1 MEHPMEALEGTVADA
16 GEDPARPPAGL
27 LWRTLE
33 RPGGVRLRLALAPA
47 RGGAPARGLVLG
59 LPGRG
64 QFIERWFET
73 MRTLQARGFAVA
85 VLDHRGQGGSSRSL
99 PGRQRH
105 HITDFALMAEDA
117 LAALAHARDALALAG
132 PALLLGHSMGGLVA
146 LLAALSRP
154 EDVSALLLAAPLVGL
169 KTPPLLPQPVIC
181 TIAGVHVRLGR
192 ARAYAW
198 GQGPWRP
205 PEADPAWHACR
216 MALFTHDDARY
227 RLEAEMIARNPALAV
242 GGVTWGW
249 LAAACRAMTELR
261 RTAREG
267 RPETP
272 ALFVLAG
279 AERVVSNRAAR
290 RLARRLPTAEVVE
303 IAGAR
308 HEILQEAASFRA
320 TFWQAVDSFLAR
332 HDI

>member
-1 MEHPMEALEGTVADA
+1 MKHPMEPLEGTVADA

-73 MRTLQARGFAVA
+73 MRALQARGFAVA

-105 HITDFALMAEDA
+105 HIPDFALMTEDA

-146 LLAALSRP
+146 LLAALRRP

-169 KTPPLLPQPVIC
+169 KTPLLPQPVIC

-192 ARAYAW
+192 ASAYAW

-249 LAAACRAMTELR
+249 LAAACRAMADLHRAAEMGGLSR
-261 RTAREG
+261 
-267 RPETP
+267 P

-279 AERVVSNRAAR
+279 GERVVDNAAAR
-290 RLARRLPTAEVVE
+290 RLARRLPAAEVVE

-308 HEILQEAASFRA
+308 HEILQEAAPFRA
-320 TFWQAVDSFLAR
+320 AFWRAVDAFLAR
-332 HDI
+332 HDL

>member
-1 MEHPMEALEGTVADA
+1 MEAA
-16 GEDPARPPAGL
+16 GRDPACPPPGLRWERLVRPDEVA
-27 LWRTLE
+27 
-33 RPGGVRLRLALAPA
+33 LRIALAPA
-47 RGGAPARGLVLG
+47 SMAPGRGLVLG

-73 MRTLQARGFAVA
+73 MRALQERGFAVA
-85 VLDHRGQGGSSRSL
+85 VLDHRGQGGSPRTL

-117 LAALAHARDALALAG
+117 LAALALARKTLAAPG

-146 LLAALSRP
+146 LLAALRRP
-154 EDVSALLLAAPLVGL
+154 EAVAALLLAAPLVGL
-169 KTPPLLPQPVIC
+169 KTPLLLPQPLVC
-181 TIAGVHVRLGR
+181 AIAGIHVRLGR
-192 ARAYAW
+192 GTAYAW

-216 MALFTHDDARY
+216 KALFTHDDARY

-249 LAAACRAMTELR
+249 LAAACRAMADLHRAAET
-261 RTAREG
+261 G
-267 RPETP
+267 RPSRP

-279 AERVVSNRAAR
+279 ADRVVDNGAAR
-290 RLARRLPTAEVVE
+290 RLARRLPTAEVVDVP
-303 IAGAR
+303 GAR
-308 HEILQEAASFRA
+308 HELLQEAAEFRML
-320 TFWQAVDSFLAR
+320 FWRAVDDFLAR
-332 HDI
+332 HDL